1 MQRALV
7 FLGVVLAVVVVGCL
21 DQEREI
27 PSRGAQL
34 SGAESAVPS
43 GPGAINTDPE
53 TILGPGGIDIATDN
67 CPTGYRIVDGNY
79 HSLSPGSE
87 VFFSRSFGSERTWYV
102 GLDNF
107 GNRHSK
113 RDGAVQVRATCAP
126 SDKPRSKRAERAA
139 RQRVNAAVRRRMAA
153 VGYVEEYGDFGA
165 FSTPKDY

>member
-1 MQRALV
+1 MAVGRCSVLEATAQAAGVGRASTGSICLSV
-7 FLGVVLAVVVVGCL
+7 ALAVVVVGC
-21 DQEREI
+21 R
-27 PSRGAQL
+27 
-34 SGAESAVPS
+34 
-43 GPGAINTDPE
+43 PGAINTDAE
-53 TILGPGGIDIATDN
+53 TVLGPGGIDIATDN
-67 CPTGYRIVDGNY
+67 CPTGYRVVDGNH

-126 SDKPRSKRAERAA
+126 SDKPRSKRAERGA
-139 RQRVNAAVRRRMAA
+139 RQRVNAAVRRHMTE

-165 FSTPKDY
+165 FSTPKD